1 MFTDHLSGLHF
12 RAMFKIPA
20 IALPLVGWAT
30 MALADITLDFEIEAD
45 GEKHQI
51 RMSIAGDRLRFDA
64 AQGSTIITPKE
75 PHLLMLFHGTRT
87 YVAVKQ
93 DTLLSGLG
101 ELPQP
106 KTDRP
111 ATLKRTGERQ
121 SIGGFECE
129 KVIFEEPG
137 GATEELWLSPKAPP
151 MSLAMGPAR
160 RSLDGLGIGF
170 AQKWKHWVSAHPD
183 LANIPVRSISRGAAG
198 RELQRT
204 TLTGFN
210 TNSLPAETFAVPSHY
225 AKQEMP
231 LFEAPNAAADDI
243 DASMQKLDDA
253 IKRLDQELKK
263 LEGDN
268 P

>member
-1 MFTDHLSGLHF
+1 
-12 RAMFKIPA
+12 MFKIPA
-20 IALPLVGWAT
+20 IALPLLGWAT
-30 MALADITLDFEIEAD
+30 VALADITLEFEIEAE

-64 AQGSTIITPKE
+64 AQGSTIITPQE
-75 PHLLMLFHGTRT
+75 QRLVMLFHGTRT
-87 YVAVKQ
+87 FVSVKQ
-93 DTLLSGLG
+93 DALLSGLG

-111 ATLKRTGERQ
+111 ATLKRTEERQ
-121 SIGGFECE
+121 SIAGFECE

-137 GATEELWLSPKAPP
+137 GTTEELWLSPKAPP

-160 RSLDGLGIGF
+160 HSLDGLGIGF
-170 AQKWKHWVSAHPD
+170 AQKWKHWVAGHPD
-183 LANIPVRSISRGAAG
+183 LANIPVRSISRDAAG
-198 RELQRT
+198 KELQRT
-204 TLTGFN
+204 TLTGFS

-231 LFEAPNAAADDI
+231 MFEAPGAAADEV
-243 DASMQKLDDA
+243 DASMLKLDDA

-263 LEGDN
+263 LEGN
-268 P
+268 IP